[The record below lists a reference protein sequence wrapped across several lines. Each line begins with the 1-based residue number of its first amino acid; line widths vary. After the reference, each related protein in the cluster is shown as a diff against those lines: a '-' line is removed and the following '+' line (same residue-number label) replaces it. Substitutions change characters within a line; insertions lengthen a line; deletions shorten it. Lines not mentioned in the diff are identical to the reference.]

1 MTIDV
6 DFVMEYL
13 ASPMLD
19 YDVNHHDGIKFVR
32 WALWSRPGEDRVAA
46 ARRLHDISRDDAEAL
61 VAQYVLEKGIGH
73 DS

>member
-6 DFVMEYL
+6 DFVVEYL

-19 YDVNHHDGIKFVR
+19 YNVNFHDGIKFVR
-32 WALWSRPGEDRVAA
+32 WALRSKPGEDRVVAA
-46 ARRLHDISRDDAEAL
+46 ERLHDISREEAEAL
-61 VAQYVLEKGIGH
+61 IAQYVLEKGTQH